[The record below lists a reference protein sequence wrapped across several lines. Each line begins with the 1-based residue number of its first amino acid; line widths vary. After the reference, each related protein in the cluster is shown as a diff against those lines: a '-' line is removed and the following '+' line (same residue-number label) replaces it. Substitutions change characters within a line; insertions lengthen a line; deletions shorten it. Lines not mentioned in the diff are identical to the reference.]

1 MCKSSY
7 KWLQMTLYLYNKTNL
22 LRTFGVQVQIF
33 TRGLPITIF
42 QINFQIK
49 SAEENSHPASSRG
62 RGQEEACAGC
72 HTDALKY
79 EIYSRPKVDGEPF
92 TIITNNNLVCIAI
105 TTTTWETFQ
114 YQQHSQQNLL
124 NQKQQPGL
132 YCNNSIRNNIRN
144 ISKQQH

>member
-7 KWLQMTLYLYNKTNL
+7 KWLQMILYLYNKTNL
-22 LRTFGVQVQIF
+22 LRTFGVQIQVQIF

-62 RGQEEACAGC
+62 RGQEEACTGC

-79 EIYSRPKVDGEPF
+79 ELIQQLCSRPKVDGEPLPCKKK
-92 TIITNNNLVCIAI
+92 TINGIQSID
-105 TTTTWETFQ
+105 
-114 YQQHSQQNLL
+114 
-124 NQKQQPGL
+124 KQ
-132 YCNNSIRNNIRN
+132 
-144 ISKQQH
+144 